1 MRGLQADVATADA
14 HQDIPPAAIHTYRL
28 AGIRAAVLAEL
39 QLAGM
44 RSGAGTGKL

>member
-1 MRGLQADVATADA
+1 MLGSLADVATADA
-14 HQDIPPAAIHTYRL
+14 HQYVPPAAIHTYRL
-28 AGIRAAVLAEL
+28 AGIGAAVLTEL